1 MMQFS
6 VPLST
11 SRGVRLRVIIKKVH
25 ARKTF
30 HIKAEK
36 ISVQLF
42 KQKMLKG
49 YCILILFS
57 IAVMAK
63 EELKQ
68 QNSNKF
74 IPTNE
79 WQTIPEGL
87 FYNNKIVCCII
98 L

>member
-1 MMQFS
+1 
-6 VPLST
+6 
-11 SRGVRLRVIIKKVH
+11 
-25 ARKTF
+25 
-30 HIKAEK
+30 
-36 ISVQLF
+36 
-42 KQKMLKG
+42 MLKG
-49 YCILILFS
+49 YRILILFS
-57 IAVMAK
+57 LAVMAK

-68 QNSNKF
+68 ENSNKF